1 MKTNMET
8 IFQTENATR
17 IQPQEEGFLTGL
29 RHFRL
34 TAVATILIL
43 IGTFEAIFY
52 GFVNIIGLSFYEA
65 QLLFLTTTAVVAN
78 AVYIFLPSHV
88 LSGKRSKVFGII
100 SLVVIGLHLFA
111 YLSLNVWNFHVCSTN
126 TTFDYYTNMV
136 LIGIYNFL
144 TSLFFI
150 LLSIGCNKR
159 YRLGLI
165 ILAIAPFISDIYLF
179 FFRSEGSIAWNIFA
193 NAFLSV
199 LSTIGYAHLL
209 YQGLKL
215 PGKKIPQNLA
225 LKLAP
230 MQGNIA
236 YKICNITAASFLLI
250 YIIFALFFK
259 PEQENL
265 DQLFMPA
272 GCILL
277 ELCNLALIASIFALS
292 FTLNTVAT
300 KTTGF
305 IMSSLL
311 LIIHYALDAVFCY
324 EAAESYRIFALN
336 MANILTFI
344 VYFFMATIMF
354 WLIKK
359 NTVGEVRTAM
369 ALSVSS
375 MIAAMSLIPVFFALN
390 NINYHSYDNYYTAV
404 IIIICI
410 FIIAPWLMLHL
421 IKQSFPK
428 MRMAFLAIPLG
439 IILLGFLVLR
449 LNMNGSWNH
458 SSSYDYYSMV
468 TTCNNNAPTDCS
480 KG

>member
-34 TAVATILIL
+34 TAVATILML

-199 LSTIGYAHLL
+199 LSTIGYAT
-209 YQGLKL
+209 
-215 PGKKIPQNLA
+215 
-225 LKLAP
+225 
-230 MQGNIA
+230 
-236 YKICNITAASFLLI
+236 CS
-250 YIIFALFFK
+250 
-259 PEQENL
+259 
-265 DQLFMPA
+265 
-272 GCILL
+272 
-277 ELCNLALIASIFALS
+277 
-292 FTLNTVAT
+292 T
-300 KTTGF
+300 K
-305 IMSSLL
+305 
-311 LIIHYALDAVFCY
+311 D
-324 EAAESYRIFALN
+324 
-336 MANILTFI
+336 
-344 VYFFMATIMF
+344 
-354 WLIKK
+354 
-359 NTVGEVRTAM
+359 
-369 ALSVSS
+369 
-375 MIAAMSLIPVFFALN
+375 
-390 NINYHSYDNYYTAV
+390 
-404 IIIICI
+404 
-410 FIIAPWLMLHL
+410 
-421 IKQSFPK
+421 
-428 MRMAFLAIPLG
+428 
-439 IILLGFLVLR
+439 
-449 LNMNGSWNH
+449 
-458 SSSYDYYSMV
+458 
-468 TTCNNNAPTDCS
+468 
-480 KG
+480 

>member
-1 MKTNMET
+1 MET

-34 TAVATILIL
+34 TAVATILML
-43 IGTFEAIFY
+43 MGTFEGIFNA
-52 GFVNIIGLSFYEA
+52 FINIIGLSNFEA

-88 LSGKRSKVFGII
+88 LSGKRAKVFGII
-100 SLVVIGLHLFA
+100 SLVVIGLRLFA
-111 YLSLNVWNFHVCSTN
+111 DLSWSALDFHICSTG
-126 TTFDYYTNMV
+126 TFYDNYYTNMV
-136 LIGIYNFL
+136 LIGTRNFL
-144 TSLFFI
+144 TSLVFI
-150 LLSIGCNKR
+150 LLSIGCDKR

-165 ILAIAPFISDIYLF
+165 ILAIAPFFSDIYLF
-179 FFRSEGSIAWNIFA
+179 CSVSSKAWNLFA
-193 NAFLSV
+193 NAFLSI

-215 PGKKIPQNLA
+215 PGKKTPQNLA
-225 LKLAP
+225 LELAP

-236 YKICNITAASFLLI
+236 YKICNIAAASFLLI

-311 LIIHYALDAVFCY
+311 FTIHYALDAVFCY

-375 MIAAMSLIPVFFALN
+375 IIAAMSLIWVFFTLN
-390 NINYHSYDNYYTAV
+390 NLNYYTYGNDNYYTAV

-468 TTCNNNAPTDCS
+468 TTCDNNAPTDCS

>member
-1 MKTNMET
+1 MET
-8 IFQTENATR
+8 NFQTENATR

-34 TAVATILIL
+34 TAVATILML
-43 IGTFEAIFY
+43 IGTFEAIFN
-52 GFVNIIGLSFYEA
+52 GFINIIGLSSFDA
-65 QLLFLTTTAVVAN
+65 RLLFLTTTAVVAN

-88 LSGKRSKVFGII
+88 LSGKRAKVFGII
-100 SLVVIGLHLFA
+100 SLVVIGLRLFA
-111 YLSLNVWNFHVCSTN
+111 DLSWSALDFHICSTG
-126 TTFDYYTNMV
+126 TFYDNYYTNMV
-136 LIGIYNFL
+136 LIGTRNFL
-144 TSLFFI
+144 TSLVFI
-150 LLSIGCNKR
+150 LLSIGCDKR

-165 ILAIAPFISDIYLF
+165 ILAIAPFFSNIYQF
-179 FFRSEGSIAWNIFA
+179 FICSEGSIAWNLFA

-215 PGKKIPQNLA
+215 PGKKTPQNLT
-225 LKLAP
+225 LELAP

-236 YKICNITAASFLLI
+236 YKICNIAAASFLLI

-300 KTTGF
+300 KTAGF

-344 VYFFMATIMF
+344 VYFFMTTIMF

-375 MIAAMSLIPVFFALN
+375 IIAAMSLIREFFTLN
-390 NINYHSYDNYYTAV
+390 NFNYHSYGNDNYYTAV

-468 TTCNNNAPTDCS
+468 TTCDNNAPTDCS

>member
-1 MKTNMET
+1 
-8 IFQTENATR
+8 
-17 IQPQEEGFLTGL
+17 
-29 RHFRL
+29 
-34 TAVATILIL
+34 
-43 IGTFEAIFY
+43 
-52 GFVNIIGLSFYEA
+52 
-65 QLLFLTTTAVVAN
+65 
-78 AVYIFLPSHV
+78 
-88 LSGKRSKVFGII
+88 
-100 SLVVIGLHLFA
+100 
-111 YLSLNVWNFHVCSTN
+111 
-126 TTFDYYTNMV
+126 
-136 LIGIYNFL
+136 
-144 TSLFFI
+144 
-150 LLSIGCNKR
+150 
-159 YRLGLI
+159 
-165 ILAIAPFISDIYLF
+165 
-179 FFRSEGSIAWNIFA
+179 
-193 NAFLSV
+193 
-199 LSTIGYAHLL
+199 
-209 YQGLKL
+209 
-215 PGKKIPQNLA
+215 
-225 LKLAP
+225 

-468 TTCNNNAPTDCS
+468 TTCNNNVPTDCS